1 MILKL
6 RAVFRDGVFCPS
18 TPCVFPENAEVEL
31 LVKVPSL
38 IPPTTTDS
46 RERDTLLAQVTAR
59 MTGNP
64 LPVSA
69 PRFSRDELHE
79 RG

>member
-18 TPCVFPENAEVEL
+18 TPCDFPENAEVEL
-31 LVKVPSL
+31 VVNGPVL

-46 RERDTLLAQVTAR
+46 REREALLAQVIKR

-64 LPVSA
+64 LPASA
-69 PRFSRDELHE
+69 PRYSRVDLHE